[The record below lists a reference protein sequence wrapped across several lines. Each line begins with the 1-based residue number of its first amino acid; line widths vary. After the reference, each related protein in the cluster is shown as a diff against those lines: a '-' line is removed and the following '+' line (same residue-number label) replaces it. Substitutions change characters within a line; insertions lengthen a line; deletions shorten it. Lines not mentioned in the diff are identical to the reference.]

1 MPTEKILL
9 PPCSCFD
16 KIIRFRFCQIGNHR
30 HPLPFFRINER
41 QPFAF
46 AAAVP
51 LIFRS
56 FTASGRMSLPSTR
69 SFMT

>member
-16 KIIRFRFCQIGNHR
+16 KIIRFRFCQIGNH
-30 HPLPFFRINER
+30 
-41 QPFAF
+41 
-46 AAAVP
+46 